1 MTLGNMHDKE
11 EMGCHPNRESIK
23 RAYDAYGRSD
33 IATVLSILDNKIQW
47 HVPGQSP
54 PSGDYIGH
62 EQVLGFFQ
70 RAWSYLKEPCAS
82 MYTKWLRAIRGYSF
96 SAPSARP
103 DRASMLDFWRCTFGA
118 SSMVVRW
125 TFKNFKVTKLQRATF
140 GLNPRGPPMDLANKY
155 RQEVRHLIA
164 YCLNDAC
171 RHQAIIYVSRY
182 PPETRMAKY
191 GNCGSGGA

>member
-33 IATVLSILDNKIQW
+33 IATVLSMLGNKIQW

-54 PSGDYIGH
+54 PSVDYIGH

-103 DRASMLDFWRCTFGA
+103 DPASTHSSKCIFGELL
-118 SSMVVRW
+118 
-125 TFKNFKVTKLQRATF
+125 T
-140 GLNPRGPPMDLANKY
+140 
-155 RQEVRHLIA
+155 IA
-164 YCLNDAC
+164 
-171 RHQAIIYVSRY
+171 Q
-182 PPETRMAKY
+182 
-191 GNCGSGGA
+191 